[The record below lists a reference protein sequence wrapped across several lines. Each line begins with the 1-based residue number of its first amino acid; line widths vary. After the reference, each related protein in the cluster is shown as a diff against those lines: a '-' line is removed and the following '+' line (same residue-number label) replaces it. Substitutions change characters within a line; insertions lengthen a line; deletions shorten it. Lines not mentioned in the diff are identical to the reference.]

1 MIMKTEA
8 LELIKGSLKHEHS
21 IQVSKVMKILARN
34 LGCDENLWELVGILH
49 DLDYDE
55 TSKDRSKHGIVAA
68 SRLEGMLPAEGIEA
82 IMRHDYLTGLTPN
95 TKLDHSLIFAD
106 ALSIIIE
113 DGHLG
118 ADVTEDALLNEIDR
132 VSENKPWL
140 KGIIEG
146 FPFREEVDILEI
158 LNSVL

>member
-1 MIMKTEA
+1 MITKTEA
-8 LELIKGSLKHEHS
+8 LELIKGSSKHGHS

-34 LGCDENLWELVGILH
+34 LGCDEELWELVGILH
-49 DLDYDE
+49 DLDFDE
-55 TSKDRSKHGIVAA
+55 TRKDRSKHGIVAA
-68 SRLEGMLPAEGIEA
+68 SRLEGMLPANAIEA
-82 IMRHDYLTGLTPN
+82 LMRHDHRTGLIPN

-106 ALSIIIE
+106 AMSIIIE
-113 DGHLG
+113 DGPVG
-118 ADVTEDALLNEIDR
+118 EEVSEDAQLKEVDR
-132 VSENKPWL
+132 VLECKPWL